1 VKYFGALAA
10 GDAAVVPGLVVVV
23 VVVVRLDV
31 MPGGE
36 GGAAGL
42 VPLVVWARTGHA
54 INAVAAIMDAI
65 EACLAMVRYLP
76 LGQSPNGLARWG
88 LRLNRPQKN
97 VWVRRTGSGRRV
109 PPDLTL
115 LEAAMAQR
123 PIWRG
128 HLRLALVS
136 CPVSL
141 HSVLR
146 ASGDLHFHFIN
157 PKTGHRVRSVTLD
170 AETEKEVPRAELAR
184 GYEFEK
190 DRYVLLDDEDFA
202 NARIES
208 SSTMTVNKF
217 VARGVIHPIYFD
229 TSYYMVPDG
238 DAGQDVYVVLRDA
251 IAASGMAALSRLV
264 ISRRERAV
272 AILPL
277 EKGMVLH
284 TLHEPRDLYAHD
296 TLFDRVPDARPDAA
310 MVKLA
315 RQLIERQEGKFE
327 PADTEDRYET
337 RLREVIEA
345 KLKGEGIEA
354 AAPEEERGDNVID
367 LMAAL
372 KRSLGQGTRTA
383 GATPTRKKPAR
394 APAKKAKRAA
404 ARKRA

>member
-1 VKYFGALAA
+1 MWLF
-10 GDAAVVPGLVVVV
+10 
-23 VVVVRLDV
+23 
-31 MPGGE
+31 
-36 GGAAGL
+36 
-42 VPLVVWARTGHA
+42 W
-54 INAVAAIMDAI
+54 
-65 EACLAMVRYLP
+65 
-76 LGQSPNGLARWG
+76 
-88 LRLNRPQKN
+88 
-97 VWVRRTGSGRRV
+97 
-109 PPDLTL
+109 
-115 LEAAMAQR
+115 EAAMAQR

-170 AETEKEVPRAELAR
+170 AETEKEVPRSELAR

-217 VARGVIHPIYFD
+217 VARDVIHPIYFD

-264 ISRRERAV
+264 ISRRECAV
-272 AILPL
+272 AIVPL
-277 EKGMVLH
+277 EEGMVLH

-315 RQLIERQEGKFE
+315 RQLIDRQEGKFE

-345 KLKGEGIEA
+345 KLKGEGIEPEA
-354 AAPEEERGDNVID
+354 ATESRGDNVID

-383 GATPTRKKPAR
+383 AAATPTREKPAR
-394 APAKKAKRAA
+394 APAKKAKRAP

>member
-1 VKYFGALAA
+1 
-10 GDAAVVPGLVVVV
+10 
-23 VVVVRLDV
+23 
-31 MPGGE
+31 
-36 GGAAGL
+36 
-42 VPLVVWARTGHA
+42 
-54 INAVAAIMDAI
+54 
-65 EACLAMVRYLP
+65 
-76 LGQSPNGLARWG
+76 
-88 LRLNRPQKN
+88 
-97 VWVRRTGSGRRV
+97 
-109 PPDLTL
+109 
-115 LEAAMAQR
+115 MAQR

-157 PKTGHRVRSVTLD
+157 PKTGHRVRTVTLD

-202 NARIES
+202 NARIEA

-217 VARGVIHPIYFD
+217 VARDVIHPIYFD

-345 KLKGEGIEA
+345 KLKGEGIEPE
-354 AAPEEERGDNVID
+354 APEEAAWRQRHRPHGGTEAQPWAGDAGCGQPRRRARSRHVRRRRRRSERRRGSARSTLTRHASRVDPGSSPGQ
-367 LMAAL
+367 AL
-372 KRSLGQGTRTA
+372 SREA
-383 GATPTRKKPAR
+383 GEVFYR
-394 APAKKAKRAA
+394 
-404 ARKRA
+404 